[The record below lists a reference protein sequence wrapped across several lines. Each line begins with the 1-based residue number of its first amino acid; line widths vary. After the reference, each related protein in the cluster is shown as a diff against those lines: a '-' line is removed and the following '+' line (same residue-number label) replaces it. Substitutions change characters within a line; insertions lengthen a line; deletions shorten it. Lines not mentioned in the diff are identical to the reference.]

1 MGRTFAS
8 LTHRNY
14 RIWFFASLV
23 GNIGTWM
30 QFIAQDWIVL
40 AELTKDNA
48 FVVGLVSALQLTP
61 MMLFLPFTGLLAD
74 RFDKRKILVMTQGA
88 LGLFAAGLGILV
100 LMGEVEVWHVAAFA
114 FASGTA
120 ASIDNP
126 SRSVFVSELV
136 PAEDLPNAV
145 GLNSTSFNLGRLIG
159 PGAAGMLIAV
169 IGSGWVFLVNAATF
183 GFTIAAVLAVRPS
196 EYFTKSA
203 GQVEPARE
211 INSAASRRGR
221 FREGL
226 RYVCQRPDLAV
237 IFFVAGTVSCL
248 CMNYGLTSAAMARA
262 AFGLE
267 AGEYGILGSLLGAG
281 SLGGAL
287 LAARRSRVPRVR
299 TVVIAAALCGVMA
312 LVNAVMPTYASYAAS
327 LVFVGFTAL
336 LLFTSANTAVQVS
349 TAPEIRGRVMSL
361 YQTVII
367 GTAPIGLFIAG
378 WICESV
384 SPRWGVGIG
393 AVASFAVVL
402 GAFVWGRRHW
412 GVEVRYS
419 FTPRPRVEIIGPV
432 EREQERLRAERLA
445 REVAS
450 AQGDRTPGVIPR

>member
-8 LTHRNY
+8 LKHRNY
-14 RIWFFASLV
+14 RIWFFASLI

-48 FVVGLVSALQLTP
+48 FAVGLVSALQLTP
-61 MMLFLPFTGLLAD
+61 TMLFLPFTGLLVD
-74 RFDKRKILVMTQGA
+74 RFDRRKILLMTQGA
-88 LGLFAAGLGILV
+88 LALLAAGLGALV
-100 LMGEVEVWHVAAFA
+100 LTGEVQVWHVAVFA

-120 ASIDNP
+120 ASIDMP
-126 SRSVFVSELV
+126 SRAVFVSELV

-145 GLNSTSFNLGRLIG
+145 GLNSTSFNLGRLVG
-159 PGAAGMLIAV
+159 PGAAGLLIAAV
-169 IGSGWVFLVNAATF
+169 GSGWVFLVNAATF

-203 GQVEPARE
+203 GQAEPARE
-211 INSAASRRGR
+211 GGSAASRRGR

-226 RYVCQRPDLAV
+226 RYVRQRPDLAV
-237 IFFVAGTVSCL
+237 IFVVAGTVSCL
-248 CMNYGLTSAAMARA
+248 CM
-262 AFGLE
+262 
-267 AGEYGILGSLLGAG
+267 YGILGSLLGAG

-287 LAARRSRVPRVR
+287 LAARRSRAPRVR
-299 TVVIAAALCGVMA
+299 TVVIAAALCGVTA
-312 LVNAVMPTYASYAAS
+312 LVNAVMPTYASYAVS

-349 TAPEIRGRVMSL
+349 TSPEIRGRVMSL
-361 YQTVII
+361 YQTVMI

-378 WICESV
+378 WVCENV

-432 EREQERLRAERLA
+432 ERERLREQELA

-450 AQGDRTPGVIPR
+450 AQDRHTPGVVP

>member
-8 LTHRNY
+8 LKHRNY
-14 RIWFFASLV
+14 RIWFFASLI

-48 FVVGLVSALQLTP
+48 FAVGLVSALQLTP
-61 MMLFLPFTGLLAD
+61 TMLFLPFTGLLVD
-74 RFDKRKILVMTQGA
+74 RFDRRKILLMTQGA
-88 LGLFAAGLGILV
+88 LALLAAGLGALV
-100 LMGEVEVWHVAAFA
+100 LTGEVQVWHVAVFA

-120 ASIDNP
+120 ASIDMP
-126 SRSVFVSELV
+126 SRAVFVSELV

-145 GLNSTSFNLGRLIG
+145 GLNSTSFNLGRLVG
-159 PGAAGMLIAV
+159 PGAAGLLIAAV
-169 IGSGWVFLVNAATF
+169 GSGWVFLVNAATF

-196 EYFTKSA
+196 QYFTKSA
-203 GQVEPARE
+203 GQAEPARE
-211 INSAASRRGR
+211 GGSAASRRGR

-226 RYVCQRPDLAV
+226 RYVRQRPDLAV
-237 IFFVAGTVSCL
+237 IFVVAGTVSCL
-248 CMNYGLTSAAMARA
+248 CMNFGLTSAAMARTV
-262 AFGLE
+262 FGLE

-287 LAARRSRVPRVR
+287 LAARRSRAPRVR
-299 TVVIAAALCGVMA
+299 TVVIAAALCGVTA
-312 LVNAVMPTYASYAAS
+312 LVNAVMPTYASYAVS

-349 TAPEIRGRVMSL
+349 TSPEIRGLSL

-378 WICESV
+378 WVCENV

-432 EREQERLRAERLA
+432 ERERLREQELA

-450 AQGDRTPGVIPR
+450 AQDRHTPGVVP

>member
-100 LMGEVEVWHVAAFA
+100 LTGEVEVWHVAAFA

-203 GQVEPARE
+203 GQAEPARE
-211 INSAASRRGR
+211 INPAASRRGR

-248 CMNYGLTSAAMARA
+248 CMNFGLTSAAMARTV
-262 AFGLE
+262 FGLE
-267 AGEYGILGSLLGAG
+267 AGEYGILGSLLGAAG
-281 SLGGAL
+281 MVAAPESRACVRWSSLLRCAASWLWSTRSCPRTPPTPLRSCSLAL
-287 LAARRSRVPRVR
+287 PHFFFSRAPILPSRFPRLQRSVAASCRFTRRS
-299 TVVIAAALCGVMA
+299 
-312 LVNAVMPTYASYAAS
+312 
-327 LVFVGFTAL
+327 
-336 LLFTSANTAVQVS
+336 
-349 TAPEIRGRVMSL
+349 
-361 YQTVII
+361 
-367 GTAPIGLFIAG
+367 
-378 WICESV
+378 
-384 SPRWGVGIG
+384 
-393 AVASFAVVL
+393 
-402 GAFVWGRRHW
+402 
-412 GVEVRYS
+412 
-419 FTPRPRVEIIGPV
+419 
-432 EREQERLRAERLA
+432 
-445 REVAS
+445 
-450 AQGDRTPGVIPR
+450 

>member
-1 MGRTFAS
+1 MERTFAS
-8 LTHRNY
+8 LKHRNY
-14 RIWFFASLV
+14 RIWFLASLI

-48 FVVGLVSALQLTP
+48 FAVGLVSALQLTP
-61 MMLFLPFTGLLAD
+61 TMLFLPFTGLLVD
-74 RFDKRKILVMTQGA
+74 RFDRRKILLMTQGA
-88 LGLFAAGLGILV
+88 LALLAAGLGTLV
-100 LMGEVEVWHVAAFA
+100 FTGEVQVWHVAVFA

-120 ASIDNP
+120 ASIDMP
-126 SRSVFVSELV
+126 SRAVFVSELV

-145 GLNSTSFNLGRLIG
+145 GLNSTSFNLGRLVG
-159 PGAAGMLIAV
+159 PGASGLLIAAV
-169 IGSGWVFLVNAATF
+169 GSGWVFLVNAVTF

-196 EYFTKSA
+196 EYFT
-203 GQVEPARE
+203 EPARQSDPARE
-211 INSAASRRGR
+211 AGSAASRRGR

-226 RYVCQRPDLAV
+226 RYIRQRPDLAV
-237 IFFVAGTVSCL
+237 VFVVAGTVSCL
-248 CMNYGLTSAAMARA
+248 CMNYQLTSAAMARTV
-262 AFGLE
+262 FGLE

-281 SLGGAL
+281 SLAGAL
-287 LAARRSRVPRVR
+287 LAARRSRAPRVR
-299 TVVIAAALCGVMA
+299 TVVVASALCGVTA
-312 LVNAVMPTYASYAAS
+312 LVNAVMPTYPSYAAS

-361 YQTVII
+361 YQTVMI

-378 WICESV
+378 WVCENV

-393 AVASFAVVL
+393 AVAAFAVVL
-402 GAFVWGRRHW
+402 AAFVWGRRHW

-419 FTPRPRVEIIGPV
+419 FTPRPHVEIIGPV
-432 EREQERLRAERLA
+432 ERERLREQELA
-445 REVAS
+445 REEAS
-450 AQGDRTPGVIPR
+450 AQGRHTPGIVP

>member
-8 LTHRNY
+8 LKHRNY
-14 RIWFFASLV
+14 RIWFFASLI

-48 FVVGLVSALQLTP
+48 FAVGLVSALQLTP
-61 MMLFLPFTGLLAD
+61 TMLFLPFTGLLVD
-74 RFDKRKILVMTQGA
+74 RFDRRKILLMTQGA
-88 LGLFAAGLGILV
+88 LALLAAGLGALV
-100 LMGEVEVWHVAAFA
+100 LTGEVQVWHVAVFA

-120 ASIDNP
+120 ASIDMP
-126 SRSVFVSELV
+126 SRAVFVSELV

-145 GLNSTSFNLGRLIG
+145 GLNSTSFNLGRLVG
-159 PGAAGMLIAV
+159 PGAAGLLIAAV
-169 IGSGWVFLVNAATF
+169 GSGWVFLVNAATF

-203 GQVEPARE
+203 GQAEPARE
-211 INSAASRRGR
+211 GGSAASRRGR

-226 RYVCQRPDLAV
+226 RYVRQRPDLAV
-237 IFFVAGTVSCL
+237 IFVVAGTVSCL
-248 CMNYGLTSAAMARA
+248 CMNFGLTSAAMARTV
-262 AFGLE
+262 FGLE

-281 SLGGAL
+281 SLAGAL
-287 LAARRSRVPRVR
+287 LAARRSRAPRVR
-299 TVVIAAALCGVMA
+299 TVAIAAALCGVTA
-312 LVNAVMPTYASYAAS
+312 LVNAVMPTYASYAVS

-349 TAPEIRGRVMSL
+349 TSPEIRGRVMSL
-361 YQTVII
+361 YQTVMI

-378 WICESV
+378 WVCENV

-432 EREQERLRAERLA
+432 ERERLREQELA

-450 AQGDRTPGVIPR
+450 AQDRHTPGVVP